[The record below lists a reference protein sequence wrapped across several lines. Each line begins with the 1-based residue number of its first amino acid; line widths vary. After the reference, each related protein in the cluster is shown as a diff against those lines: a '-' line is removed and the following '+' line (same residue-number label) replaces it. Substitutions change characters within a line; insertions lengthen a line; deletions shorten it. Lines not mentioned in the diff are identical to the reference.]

1 MEIGEYK
8 GHNTYEDWMSGLT
21 LYLDGYEKG
30 LKKQANAYISKFVT
44 GFEHSVSKEDLQSVL
59 EQFCREICDE
69 GKHSRL
75 LNRGN
80 GSLPYDIGRVVWNY
94 LKSQCESESMPHMR
108 WAFQLFGKNYNPFNP
123 QLELDMFQILKK
135 AYEHKECDQKTVDL
149 YFSEILEQLYWGS
162 HHFPEGCIITRDTYE
177 KTIKTAES
185 VLAEKSVPKKL
196 QKIYIYYCKLYK
208 CFYEYKE
215 SGGEKNF
222 FELCE
227 KAGITYKSIPTYYYQ

>member
-135 AYEHKECDQKTVDL
+135 AYEHKEL
-149 YFSEILEQLYWGS
+149 SLI
-162 HHFPEGCIITRDTYE
+162 HI
-177 KTIKTAES
+177 
-185 VLAEKSVPKKL
+185 
-196 QKIYIYYCKLYK
+196 
-208 CFYEYKE
+208 
-215 SGGEKNF
+215 
-222 FELCE
+222 
-227 KAGITYKSIPTYYYQ
+227 